1 MAIQLLCSNDSLRLK
16 LGYNAKIRASQYD
29 EDIVFPKILQ
39 YYQTLFKGRR
49 DN

>member
-1 MAIQLLCSNDSLRLK
+1 LRSK

-39 YYQTLFKGRR
+39 YYENFIYRKK
-49 DN
+49 NK